1 MDDYGQN
8 SDFKLRGDQLDRV
21 INQRRFIKLDDNQII
36 PQQDIYELNL
46 YMINALYLS
55 VYPNI
60 NI

>member
-36 PQQDIYELNL
+36 PQQDIYEQ
-46 YMINALYLS
+46 ARF
-55 VYPNI
+55 
-60 NI
+60 